1 MHKPSVFI
9 IFLTVFIDL
18 IGFGIVLPLIP
29 IYSRDFAEAGGIES
43 GELLGGLIMASFS
56 AMQFIFAPMWG
67 RLSDRIGRRPVI
79 LIGLAGST
87 MSYAVFAIASGLEGE
102 AKSVALWI
110 ILGSRLLAG
119 VMGAN
124 ISVAQAYMADITPP
138 EKRSKSMGLI
148 GMAFGLG
155 FILGPF
161 ISAQA
166 LSFFGLQGPGWVAVG
181 ICGFAF
187 LFAAAKIAGKCWRR
201 GEQGRSASSFR
212 TDRSCSENA
221 AGRFVDRTV
230 FSRDVLLHDLRNHPG
245 LVGREQ
251 FQSGHGEG
259 EGCPD
264 DKLPVCLCRFR
275 RGDGAGRGDRSARED
290 VWEKKLIVISLLLTG
305 ASLGPL
311 PFAKAWL
318 PFLAVLGGLAV
329 GSSLARAPIFG
340 MISILASDKEQGA
353 TIGVAQSAGSLA
365 RILGPIFA
373 GACFQYRQELPYVI
387 CAGVSVLAA
396 LIAMVALKDVKHEP
410 APNEKSDTPEPAP
423 SET

>member
-1 MHKPSVFI
+1 MSKPSVFI

-29 IYSRDFAEAGGIES
+29 IFSRDFGAS
-43 GELLGGLIMASFS
+43 ELLGGVIMASFS
-56 AMQFIFAPMWG
+56 AMQFFCAPFWG

-87 MSYAVFAIASGLEGE
+87 LSYAVFAVASGLQGE
-102 AKSVALWI
+102 ATEYALWV
-110 ILGSRLLAG
+110 ILGSRILAG
-119 VMGAN
+119 FMGAN

-161 ISAQA
+161 IGGQS
-166 LSFFGLQGPGWVAVG
+166 LSWIGLSGPGWVATG

-187 LFAAAKIAGKCWRR
+187 LFALAKLKESKGERATKAEQRPHLQQIAHVFGLPQVGLLIMLFFLATFCFTTFETTLGWLVQDNFNLDTRQAADA
-201 GEQGRSASSFR
+201 
-212 TDRSCSENA
+212 
-221 AGRFVDRTV
+221 RTV
-230 FSRDVLLHDLRNHPG
+230 SYLFAFAGFVGAMVQGGAIGR
-245 LVGREQ
+245 LVKMLG
-251 FQSGHGEG
+251 
-259 EGCPD
+259 
-264 DKLPVCLCRFR
+264 
-275 RGDGAGRGDRSARED
+275 
-290 VWEKKLIVISLLLTG
+290 EKKLIVISLVLTG

-311 PFAKAWL
+311 PYAKEWM

-340 MISILASDKEQGA
+340 MISIMAPANEQGA

-373 GACFQYRQELPYVI
+373 GACFQYRPELPYLI
-387 CAGVSVLAA
+387 CGGISILAA
-396 LIAMVALKDVKHEP
+396 FIALVKLKDVKHETA
-410 APNEKSDTPEPAP
+410 APVAEPAVAD
-423 SET
+423 S

>member
-119 VMGAN
+119 MMGAN

-187 LFAAAKIAGKCWRR
+187 LFAAAKLRESVGEGASKADQRPHFEQIAHVLKMPQVGLLIGLFFLATFCFTTFETTLGWLV
-201 GEQGRSASSFR
+201 GNNFNLD
-212 TDRSCSENA
+212 TENA
-221 AGRFVDRTV
+221 KDARTISYLFAFAGFVGAMVQGGAIGR
-230 FSRDVLLHDLRNHPG
+230 
-245 LVGREQ
+245 LVKMFG
-251 FQSGHGEG
+251 
-259 EGCPD
+259 
-264 DKLPVCLCRFR
+264 
-275 RGDGAGRGDRSARED
+275 
-290 VWEKKLIVISLLLTG
+290 EKKLIVISLLLTG

-410 APNEKSDTPEPAP
+410 APKEKSDTPEPAP